1 MQQDVI
7 VMVKRVTAFLVVLL
21 AAALPVRAQT
31 GVSDESEA
39 DIRYVLPEEQAG
51 QSMAT
56 VAVEDRP
63 LAHTEQFMA
72 LEAGGRILAPG
83 EASAQAEKVLE
94 KIGRA
99 LGAVGA
105 GMESVLKLNVYA
117 ASNATAGEVRSY
129 FAERYGGTEEK
140 PAVSYVVTALPHPK
154 ALVAMDA
161 VAAVP
166 AGSEASRAEEQRTVR
181 RVEGLR
187 MSGGGPERGHV
198 AVMPGGGNKIYVS
211 GQVAKGKPVAAM
223 RTSLEHMH
231 DRLAYLGLSADD
243 VVQVKVFADSIA
255 NATRLEAKIAEY
267 YRKKPSPPVV
277 MVEWT
282 HPGADVEVELIATRG
297 PTEAT
302 TDETITYPVPPGLK
316 AFPTYSRVAEIHQGD
331 ILYVSGLYG
340 TPSEEAEGQMRD
352 IFATLGQVL
361 ERAGTDFDHLAKATY
376 YLNSWDVKGPL
387 WGIRKEFYD
396 PERPPTSS
404 LIPVRG
410 VGKEGRLVTID
421 MVGVVPE

>member
-31 GVSDESEA
+31 GASDESEA

-198 AVMPGGGNKIYVS
+198 AVMPGGGEQDLRLRS
-211 GQVAKGKPVAAM
+211 GGQGQARSCHAHVAGAHARP
-223 RTSLEHMH
+223 
-231 DRLAYLGLSADD
+231 LG
-243 VVQVKVFADSIA
+243 V
-255 NATRLEAKIAEY
+255 
-267 YRKKPSPPVV
+267 
-277 MVEWT
+277 
-282 HPGADVEVELIATRG
+282 
-297 PTEAT
+297 
-302 TDETITYPVPPGLK
+302 PGLERRRRG
-316 AFPTYSRVAEIHQGD
+316 AGE
-331 ILYVSGLYG
+331 GLRRQH
-340 TPSEEAEGQMRD
+340 SECYTARSE
-352 IFATLGQVL
+352 
-361 ERAGTDFDHLAKATY
+361 
-376 YLNSWDVKGPL
+376 NS
-387 WGIRKEFYD
+387 
-396 PERPPTSS
+396 
-404 LIPVRG
+404 
-410 VGKEGRLVTID
+410 
-421 MVGVVPE
+421 